1 MTVMAAVDLG
11 AQSGRV
17 AVGTFDG
24 ERLVLEEAHRFANEP
39 VRVRG
44 TLHWDALRLY
54 QDTLDGLRKASRNA
68 RLDSV
73 AVDSWAV
80 DFGLIDRAGRL
91 LQNPVHYRDSRRSA
105 AVEGVL
111 ARVPA
116 RELYGRTGIQLLSI
130 NTVFELAAMA
140 AESDPALGAADTLL
154 LIPDLFHYWLC
165 GSRTV
170 EYTNATTTQ
179 CLDAATGEWA
189 VDLLDRLAIPH
200 GLLPEVVAPATRLGA
215 VSRDV
220 ADATGLDGV
229 TVVAAATHDT
239 AAAVAG
245 VPFSGPDAAFLS
257 VGTWSL
263 VGLESERA
271 FITDDTFAANLTN
284 EGGVAE
290 TFRVLRNV
298 TGLWLLDECRRAWA
312 HAGRDHAY
320 EQLVALARSAPP
332 LGSLIDPN
340 DPSFSEPGDMP
351 GRIAEYCRRTGQ
363 PIPEGDGAMVRCIL
377 ESLALAH
384 AESVDLLEHVTGV
397 RLDRLHIVGGGSR
410 NALLCEWTA
419 EAARRPVL
427 AGPEEATLVGN
438 LLVQA
443 MAMGELSSLGEA
455 REVAR
460 RSFVPTTYEPSESHQ
475 WSDAQARF
483 SGLTAKG
490 HEVEVGS

>member
-54 QDTLDGLRKASRNA
+54 QDTLDGLRRASRHS
-68 RLDSV
+68 RIDSV
-73 AVDSWAV
+73 SVDSWAV
-80 DFGLIDRAGRL
+80 DFGLIDAAGRL

-105 AVEGVL
+105 AVERVL

-116 RELYGRTGIQLLSI
+116 RELYGRTGIQLLAI
-130 NTVFELAAMA
+130 NTIFELAAMA
-140 AESDPALGAADTLL
+140 AESDPALAAADSLL

-189 VDLLDRLAIPH
+189 FDLLDRVGVPH
-200 GLLPEVVAPATRLGA
+200 DLLPEIVAPGTCLGN
-215 VSRDV
+215 VTDDV
-220 ADATGLDGV
+220 ADVTGLAGV

-271 FITDDTFAANLTN
+271 FITDETFAANLTN
-284 EGGVAE
+284 EGGVAG

-298 TGLWLLDECRRAWA
+298 TGLWLLDECRRTWA
-312 HAGRDHAY
+312 LAGRDHGY
-320 EQLVALARSAPP
+320 EQLVSLARSAPP
-332 LGSLIDPN
+332 LASLIDPN
-340 DPSFSEPGDMP
+340 DPSFTEPGEMP

-363 PIPEGDGAMVRCIL
+363 PAPEGEGAMVRCIL

-384 AESVDLLEHVTGV
+384 AESVDLLERVTGV
-397 RLDRLHIVGGGSR
+397 RLDRLHVVG
-410 NALLCEWTA
+410 
-419 EAARRPVL
+419 
-427 AGPEEATLVGN
+427 
-438 LLVQA
+438 
-443 MAMGELSSLGEA
+443 
-455 REVAR
+455 
-460 RSFVPTTYEPSESHQ
+460 
-475 WSDAQARF
+475 
-483 SGLTAKG
+483 
-490 HEVEVGS
+490 